1 MSVTVIHQP
10 RVAWDAAR
18 MMISSCMT
26 GHFGWMCD
34 HIGDLFGPEYAN
46 ALWQTLMHL
55 QHSDR
60 DDIREVEM
68 GLWRVRFEEAMLVNP
83 ALTAQLHAVVLEAK
97 ARISGHS

>member
-34 HIGDLFGPEYAN
+34 HIGDLFGSEFAN

-55 QHSDR
+55 QHSER
-60 DDIREVEM
+60 DNIRQIEL
-68 GLWRVRFEEAMLVNP
+68 GLWRVRFEDAMLRMP
-83 ALTAQLHAVVLEAK
+83 ALAAPLQALVVEAK
-97 ARISGHS
+97 VRTSAA